1 MMQHFPVLAVMTL
14 FLASFLV
21 VLFGSRNKVARGV
34 IAMTASTVPLV
45 LMICLIKPVMIDG
58 QIISYWMGN
67 WEPVS
72 GWAIGIGYE
81 IDALSLFF
89 GLIVA
94 LTIFLSCFYS
104 LKYMSR
110 DDTLEKYYV
119 LFLMLSGAVL
129 GLVLTGDLFN
139 MFIMIEILTFAA
151 VALTAFRNNE
161 DGPLEAAFKYLVI
174 GSIGSSLTLTG
185 VILLYEQLHTLNMA
199 QIGALLQKTGMNP
212 TTAFAFGLL
221 LTGFSI
227 KAFIVPVH
235 PVAADAYTSAP
246 TSASMAMA
254 SMVNKTGVYGIIRL
268 LYIIFMTM
276 GLSSVQNLIVTI
288 GTITMFLGVTMA
300 LNQHDFKRLLAFHSI
315 SQIGYVITAIGLG
328 TALGLSGGLYHAMNH
343 TLFKGMLFLCA
354 GAVLYA
360 AGTTN
365 LDKLGG
371 LAKKMPQTCIIFLIG
386 AFSISGLPPFN
397 GFVSKWLIYQATY
410 EKAAESGNFGFAIVT
425 VIEVVVSVMTLAS
438 FIKVSQSV
446 FFGELPPELENVK
459 EAPLSMRIP
468 MWIMAV
474 LCIITGVLPGQVYSL
489 LIQPAVNAVLSP
501 VKYINAMMGSGYAE
515 QFISAADAAPD
526 KSVVLAGYW
535 QPINWLILFVVLLAA
550 FTIVALL
557 GKNSRGAQSHSAE
570 VTDGKYATF
579 YSGEKSEY
587 SMVGGS
593 DMFWGLKYNL
603 RHYFG
608 FIGEMHSGVVND
620 YALWA
625 VLIAAV
631 YLVFSFVCLL

>member
-1 MMQHFPVLAVMTL
+1 MIQHFPVLAIMTL

-21 VLFGSRNKVARGV
+21 VLFGSRNKIVRGTITMVA
-34 IAMTASTVPLV
+34 ATVPLV

-58 QIISYWMGN
+58 QVISYWLGN
-67 WEPVS
+67 WEPVN
-72 GWAIGIGYE
+72 GWAIGIGLE
-81 IDALSLFF
+81 VDALSLFF
-89 GLIVA
+89 ALIVT
-94 LTIFLSCFYS
+94 LTIFLSAFYS

-139 MFIMIEILTFAA
+139 LFIMIEILTFAA

-161 DGPLEAAFKYLVI
+161 DGPLEAAFKYLVV

-185 VILLYEQLHTLNMA
+185 VILLYSQLHTLNMA
-199 QIGALLQKTGMNP
+199 QISAMLQNGQNS
-212 TTAFAFGLL
+212 TTVFAFVLL

-235 PVAADAYTSAP
+235 PVAADAYTAAP
-246 TSASMAMA
+246 TSASMALA
-254 SMVNKTGVYGIIRL
+254 GMVNKTGVYGIIRL

-288 GTITMFLGVTMA
+288 GTVTMFLGVTMA

-354 GAVLYA
+354 GAVLYS

-365 LDKLGG
+365 LDRLGG

-386 AFSISGLPPFN
+386 AFSISGIPPFN

-410 EKAAESGNFGFAIVT
+410 ERASQTGNFGFALVT
-425 VIEVVVSVMTLAS
+425 VIAVVVSVMTLAS
-438 FIKVSQSV
+438 FIKVTQSV
-446 FFGELPPELENVK
+446 FFGELPAEFNNVK
-459 EAPLSMRIP
+459 EAPVSMRIP
-468 MWIMAV
+468 MWIMAI
-474 LCIITGVLPGQVYSL
+474 LCIVTGVLPSQVYQY
-489 LIQPAVNAVLSP
+489 LIRPAVNAVLSP
-501 VKYINAMMGSGYAE
+501 VKYINVMMGNGYAE
-515 QFISAADAAPD
+515 QFLSKAQAAPD
-526 KSVVLAGYW
+526 KSVALAGYW
-535 QPINWLILFVVLLAA
+535 QPESWLLLFIIVLAA
-550 FTIVALL
+550 FTVAALL
-557 GKNSRGAQSHSAE
+557 GKKDRGVQSSSAE

-579 YSGEKSEY
+579 YSGEKNEFSR
-587 SMVGGS
+587 VGGS
-593 DMFWGLKYNL
+593 DLFWGLKYNL

-608 FIGEMHSGVVND
+608 FIGNIHSGVVND

-625 VLIAAV
+625 VMIFAV
-631 YLVFSFVCLL
+631 YTVFAFIFLL

>member
-1 MMQHFPVLAVMTL
+1 MMQHFPVIAVMTL

-21 VLFGSRNKVARGV
+21 VLFGSRNRIARNTISMV
-34 IAMTASTVPLV
+34 ASTVPLV

-89 GLIVA
+89 ALIVT
-94 LTIFLSCFYS
+94 LTIFLSCLYS

-129 GLVLTGDLFN
+129 GLVLTGDIFN

-161 DGPLEAAFKYLVI
+161 DGPLEAAFKYLVV

-185 VILLYEQLHTLNMA
+185 VILLYQQLHTLNMA
-199 QIGALLQKTGMNP
+199 QIGALLQKSGMNP
-212 TTAFAFGLL
+212 ATAFSFALL

-235 PVAADAYTSAP
+235 PVAADAYTAAP
-246 TSASMAMA
+246 TSASMAMS
-254 SMVNKTGVYGIIRL
+254 SMVNKTGVYGIIRI
-268 LYIIFMTM
+268 LYIVFMVM

-288 GTITMFLGVTMA
+288 GAVTMFLGVTMA

-328 TALGLSGGLYHAMNH
+328 TALGLTGGLYHAMNH
-343 TLFKGMLFLCA
+343 MLFKGMLFLCA

-386 AFSISGLPPFN
+386 AFSISGIPPFN
-397 GFVSKWLIYQATY
+397 GFVSKWIIYQATY
-410 EKAAESGNFGFAIVT
+410 EKAAQTGNFGFALVT
-425 VIEVVVSVMTLAS
+425 ILEVVVSVMTLAS
-438 FIKVSQSV
+438 FIKVTQSV
-446 FFGELPPELENVK
+446 FFGQLPPEYENVK
-459 EAPLSMRIP
+459 EVPLSMRIP
-468 MWIMAV
+468 MWIMAI
-474 LCIITGVLPGQVYSL
+474 LCILTGVLPGSVYSA
-489 LIQPAVNAVLSP
+489 LIRPAVNAVLSP
-501 VKYINAMMGSGYAE
+501 VKYIDAMMGSGYAE
-515 QFISAADAAPD
+515 QFLKGAEAAPD
-526 KSVVLAGYW
+526 QTAVLAGYW
-535 QPINWLILFVVLLAA
+535 QPVSWLILFIVILAA
-550 FTIVALL
+550 FALVALL
-557 GKNSRGAQSHSAE
+557 GKSSRGPQSRSEE
-570 VTDGKYATF
+570 VVDGKYATF

-593 DMFWGLKYNL
+593 DLFWGLKFNL

-625 VLIAAV
+625 VVILAV
-631 YLVFSFVCLL
+631 YLVFSFVFLL

>member
-1 MMQHFPVLAVMTL
+1 MIQHFPVLAIMTL

-21 VLFGSRNKVARGV
+21 VLFGSRNKIVRGTITMVA
-34 IAMTASTVPLV
+34 ATVPLV

-58 QIISYWMGN
+58 QVISYWLGN
-67 WEPVS
+67 WEPVN
-72 GWAIGIGYE
+72 GWAIGIGLE
-81 IDALSLFF
+81 VDALSLFF
-89 GLIVA
+89 ALIVT
-94 LTIFLSCFYS
+94 LTIFLSAFYS

-139 MFIMIEILTFAA
+139 LFIMIEILTFAA

-161 DGPLEAAFKYLVI
+161 DGPLEAAFKYLVV

-185 VILLYEQLHTLNMA
+185 VILLYSQLHTLNMA
-199 QIGALLQKTGMNP
+199 QISAMLQNGQNS
-212 TTAFAFGLL
+212 TTVFAFALL

-235 PVAADAYTSAP
+235 PVAADAYTAAP
-246 TSASMAMA
+246 TSASMALA
-254 SMVNKTGVYGIIRL
+254 GMVNKTGVYGIIRL

-288 GTITMFLGVTMA
+288 GTVTMFLGVTMA

-354 GAVLYA
+354 GAVLYS

-365 LDKLGG
+365 LDRLGG

-386 AFSISGLPPFN
+386 AFSISGIPPFN

-410 EKAAESGNFGFAIVT
+410 ERASQTGNFGFALVT
-425 VIEVVVSVMTLAS
+425 VIAVVVSVMTLAS
-438 FIKVSQSV
+438 FIKVTQSV
-446 FFGELPPELENVK
+446 FFGELPAEFNNVK
-459 EAPLSMRIP
+459 EAPVSMRIP
-468 MWIMAV
+468 MWIMAI
-474 LCIITGVLPGQVYSL
+474 LCIVTGVLPSQVYQY
-489 LIQPAVNAVLSP
+489 LIRPAVNAVLSP
-501 VKYINAMMGSGYAE
+501 VKYINVMMGNGYAE
-515 QFISAADAAPD
+515 QFLSKAQAAPD
-526 KSVVLAGYW
+526 KSVALAGYW
-535 QPINWLILFVVLLAA
+535 QPESWLLLFIIVLAA
-550 FTIVALL
+550 FTVAALL
-557 GKNSRGAQSHSAE
+557 GKKDRGVQSSSAE

-579 YSGEKSEY
+579 YSGEKNEFSR
-587 SMVGGS
+587 VGGS
-593 DMFWGLKYNL
+593 DLFWGLKYNL

-608 FIGEMHSGVVND
+608 FIGNIHSGVVND

-625 VLIAAV
+625 VMIFAV
-631 YLVFSFVCLL
+631 YTVFAFIFLL

>member
-1 MMQHFPVLAVMTL
+1 MTL

-21 VLFGSRNKVARGV
+21 VLFGSRNKIVRGTITMVA
-34 IAMTASTVPLV
+34 ATVPLV

-58 QIISYWMGN
+58 QVISYWLGN
-67 WEPVS
+67 WEPVN
-72 GWAIGIGYE
+72 GWAIGIGLE
-81 IDALSLFF
+81 VDALSLFF
-89 GLIVA
+89 ALIVT
-94 LTIFLSCFYS
+94 LTIFLSAFYS

-139 MFIMIEILTFAA
+139 LFIMIEILTFAA

-161 DGPLEAAFKYLVI
+161 DGPLEAAFKYLVV

-185 VILLYEQLHTLNMA
+185 VILLYSQLHTLNMA
-199 QIGALLQKTGMNP
+199 QISAMLQNGQNS
-212 TTAFAFGLL
+212 TTVFAFVLL

-235 PVAADAYTSAP
+235 PVAADAYTAAP
-246 TSASMAMA
+246 TSASMALA
-254 SMVNKTGVYGIIRL
+254 GMVNKTGVYGIIRL

-288 GTITMFLGVTMA
+288 GTVTMFLGVTMA

-354 GAVLYA
+354 GAVLYS

-365 LDKLGG
+365 LDRLGG

-386 AFSISGLPPFN
+386 AFSISGIPPFN

-410 EKAAESGNFGFAIVT
+410 ERASQTGNFGFALVT
-425 VIEVVVSVMTLAS
+425 VIAVVVSVMTLAS
-438 FIKVSQSV
+438 FIKVTQSV
-446 FFGELPPELENVK
+446 FFGELPAEFNNVK
-459 EAPLSMRIP
+459 EAPVSMRIP
-468 MWIMAV
+468 MWIMAI
-474 LCIITGVLPGQVYSL
+474 LCIVTGVLPSQVYQY
-489 LIQPAVNAVLSP
+489 LIRPAVNAVLSP
-501 VKYINAMMGSGYAE
+501 VKYINVMMGNGYAE
-515 QFISAADAAPD
+515 QFLSKAQAAPD
-526 KSVVLAGYW
+526 KSVALAGYW
-535 QPINWLILFVVLLAA
+535 QPESWLLLFIIVLAA
-550 FTIVALL
+550 FTVAALL
-557 GKNSRGAQSHSAE
+557 GKKDRGVQSSSAE

-579 YSGEKSEY
+579 YSGEKNEFSR
-587 SMVGGS
+587 VGGS
-593 DMFWGLKYNL
+593 DLFWGLKYNL

-608 FIGEMHSGVVND
+608 FIGNIHSGVVND

-625 VLIAAV
+625 VMIFAV
-631 YLVFSFVCLL
+631 YTVFAFIFLL

>member
-1 MMQHFPVLAVMTL
+1 MMQHFPVIAVMTL
-14 FLASFLV
+14 FLGSFLV
-21 VLFGSRNKVARGV
+21 VLFGSRNKYARGI
-34 IAMTASTVPLV
+34 IAMTASTVPLI
-45 LMICLIKPVMIDG
+45 LMICLIKPVMVDG

-67 WEPVS
+67 WEPVN

-89 GLIVA
+89 ALLVA

-104 LKYMSR
+104 LRYMSR

-151 VALTAFRNNE
+151 VALTAFRNNL

-185 VILLYEQLHTLNMA
+185 VILLYQQLHTLNMA
-199 QIGALLQKTGMNP
+199 QIGALLQKSGMNP
-212 TTAFAFGLL
+212 TTAFSFALL

-235 PVAADAYTSAP
+235 PVAADAYTAAP
-246 TSASMAMA
+246 SSASMAMA

-268 LYIIFMTM
+268 LYILFMVM

-288 GTITMFLGVTMA
+288 GTVTMFLGVTMA

-328 TALGLSGGLYHAMNH
+328 TALGITGGLYHAMNH
-343 TLFKGMLFLCA
+343 MLFKGMLFLCA

-365 LDKLGG
+365 LDRLGG

-386 AFSISGLPPFN
+386 AFSISGIPPFN

-410 EKAAESGNFGFAIVT
+410 EKAAQTGNFGFAIVT

-438 FIKVSQSV
+438 FIKVTQSV
-446 FFGELPPELENVK
+446 FFGELPVECENVK

-474 LCIITGVLPGQVYSL
+474 LCVITGVLPQQVYTS

-501 VKYINAMMGSGYAE
+501 VKYIDAMMGAGYAE
-515 QFISAADAAPD
+515 QYLTASEASPD
-526 KSVVLAGYW
+526 KSVILAGYW
-535 QPINWLILFVVLLAA
+535 QPVNWLILFVVLLAA
-550 FTIVALL
+550 FTIVSLL
-557 GKNSRGAQSHSAE
+557 GKNSRGRQSRSTE

-579 YSGEKSEY
+579 FSGEKNEY

-593 DMFWGLKYNL
+593 DLFWGLKYNL

-608 FIGEMHSGVVND
+608 FIGEIHSGVVND
-620 YALWA
+620 YALWS
-625 VLIAAV
+625 VLIMAV
-631 YLVFSFVCLL
+631 YLVFSFVFLL

>member
-1 MMQHFPVLAVMTL
+1 MIQHFPVLAIMTL

-21 VLFGSRNKVARGV
+21 VLFGSRNKIVRGIITMV
-34 IAMTASTVPLV
+34 ASTIPLV
-45 LMICLIKPVMIDG
+45 LMICLIKPIMIEG
-58 QIISYWMGN
+58 QVISYWLGN
-67 WEPVS
+67 WEPVN
-72 GWAIGIGYE
+72 GWAIGIGIE
-81 IDALSLFF
+81 VDALSLFF
-89 GLIVA
+89 ALIVT
-94 LTIFLSCFYS
+94 LTVFLSAFYS

-139 MFIMIEILTFAA
+139 LFIMIEILTFAA

-161 DGPLEAAFKYLVI
+161 DGPLEAAFKYLVV

-185 VILLYEQLHTLNMA
+185 VILLYSQLHTLNMA
-199 QIGALLQKTGMNP
+199 QISAMLQNGQNS
-212 TTAFAFGLL
+212 TTVFAFALL

-235 PVAADAYTSAP
+235 PVAADAYTAAP
-246 TSASMAMA
+246 TSASMALA
-254 SMVNKTGVYGIIRL
+254 GMVNKTGVYGIIRL

-288 GTITMFLGVTMA
+288 GTVTMFLGVTMA

-328 TALGLSGGLYHAMNH
+328 TALGLTGGLYHAMNH

-354 GAVLYA
+354 GAVLYS

-365 LDKLGG
+365 LDRLGG
-371 LAKKMPQTCIIFLIG
+371 LAKKMPQTCAIFLIG
-386 AFSISGLPPFN
+386 AFSISGIPPFN

-410 EKAAESGNFGFAIVT
+410 ERASQTGNFGFALVT
-425 VIEVVVSVMTLAS
+425 VIAVVVSVMTLAS

-446 FFGELPPELENVK
+446 FFGELPAEFSNVK
-459 EAPLSMRIP
+459 EAPVSMRIP
-468 MWIMAV
+468 MWIMAI
-474 LCIITGVLPGQVYSL
+474 LCILTGVLPAQVYQY
-489 LIQPAVNAVLSP
+489 LIRPAVNAVLSP
-501 VKYINAMMGSGYAE
+501 VKYINVMMGNGYAE
-515 QFISAADAAPD
+515 KFLSKVQAAPD
-526 KSVVLAGYW
+526 KSVALAGYW
-535 QPINWLILFVVLLAA
+535 QPESWLLLFVIVLAA
-550 FTIVALL
+550 VTVAALL
-557 GKNSRGAQSHSAE
+557 GKKDRGVSSSSAE

-579 YSGEKSEY
+579 YSGEKNEFSR
-587 SMVGGS
+587 VGGS
-593 DMFWGLKYNL
+593 DLFWGLKYNL

-608 FIGEMHSGVVND
+608 FIGNIHSGVVND

-625 VLIAAV
+625 VMIFAV
-631 YLVFSFVCLL
+631 YIVFAFIFLL